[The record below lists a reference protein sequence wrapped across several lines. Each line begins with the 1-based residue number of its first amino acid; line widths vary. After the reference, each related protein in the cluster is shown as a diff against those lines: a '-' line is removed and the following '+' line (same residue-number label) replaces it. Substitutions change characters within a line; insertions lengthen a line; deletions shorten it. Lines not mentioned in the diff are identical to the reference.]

1 MDEEFLNALKQEMIL
16 TDARAA
22 GALYAYADALKHHY
36 EAHLHKQ
43 GIHRD
48 TKIIIGNSFW
58 KRPFKFDTLEFVLNI
73 HYGRAIR
80 DFEIWVSATPY
91 LKSGKLSKLGK
102 SNILCLNDRNIN
114 NIRRDA

>member
-1 MDEEFLNALKQEMIL
+1 MEDEYLNALKQEMIL

-48 TKIIIGNSFW
+48 TKIIIENSFW
-58 KRPFKFDTLEFVLNI
+58 KIPFQFDSLELVSNI
-73 HYGRAIR
+73 NYCRATR
-80 DFEIWVSATPY
+80 DFEIWVSATAY

-102 SNILCLNDRNIN
+102 SNIICLSDSNID
-114 NIRRDA
+114 NIRRYA